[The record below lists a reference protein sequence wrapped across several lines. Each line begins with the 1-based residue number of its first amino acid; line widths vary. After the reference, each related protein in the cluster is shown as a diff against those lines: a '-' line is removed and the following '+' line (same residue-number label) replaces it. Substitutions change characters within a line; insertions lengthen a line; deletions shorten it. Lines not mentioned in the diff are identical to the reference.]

1 MLLQF
6 RQHGS
11 MRTLLKT
18 PTVVDD
24 YFQTEAHMW
33 HALKSGPFCF
43 NIVQCARRGVPLCVA
58 DWLRMVLLIPF
69 SLSMNQLIRVFEEED
84 TMTALTSVRSPVA
97 LIRHHIKHISSSSC
111 TLCTI
116 IQYHERTMNTEAS
129 HLTQTAE

>member
-1 MLLQF
+1 
-6 RQHGS
+6 

-97 LIRHHIKHISSSSC
+97 LNSAIRSNTCHHPAAHYVPSYSI
-111 TLCTI
+111 
-116 IQYHERTMNTEAS
+116 MNA
-129 HLTQTAE
+129 L